1 MRVFACW
8 RMYTFTYACVHV
20 CMHAEM
26 VVGASMR
33 ICVYVRM
40 EIRTTHAHVWST
52 VGRSL
57 SIASERC
64 IMFVGEGNQCQ
75 KNDPCTNDGNPFQGR
90 FSSRGDQL
98 PRVGSRSL

>member
-33 ICVYVRM
+33 ICVYMRM
-40 EIRTTHAHVWST
+40 EIRSTHALVWST
-52 VGRSL
+52 MGRSL

-64 IMFVGEGNQCQ
+64 TMFVGEASRSQ
-75 KNDPCTNDGNPFQGR
+75 KNDPCTKDVNPLQGR

-98 PRVGSRSL
+98 VGMGSRSL